1 MKFINEEQIDCLSDK
16 LLSLL
21 RVSLVSFLFAY
32 LNVLIR
38 FENA

>member
-1 MKFINEEQIDCLSDK
+1 MKFINEEKIDCLRDK
-16 LLSLL
+16 IYSVLC
-21 RVSLVSFLFAY
+21 VSLVYFLIAY